1 MDQDVGTGLEG
12 AASLTFTLGMDPN
25 RQPMLVCGAY
35 HGNQCRVIEQWPTA
49 VQHQFDDIVPMLSR
63 FLDRANTVLRSC
75 QFSHRSWRRPCAVAG
90 IATNGGQKRPSDLD
104 DAASR

>member
-1 MDQDVGTGLEG
+1 VDQDVGTGFEG
-12 AASLTFTLGMDPN
+12 AASLTFTLGMEAN

-35 HGNQCRVIEQWPTA
+35 HGNECRVIEKRPTA

-63 FLDRANTVLRSC
+63 FLDRANTVFRSC
-75 QFSHRSWRRPCAVAG
+75 QFSHRSWRRPRPVGRVA
-90 IATNGGQKRPSDLD
+90 ANGGQERPSDLD

>member
-12 AASLTFTLGMDPN
+12 AASLTFTLGMDPD

-63 FLDRANTVLRSC
+63 FLDRANTVFRSC
-75 QFSHRSWRRPCAVAG
+75 
-90 IATNGGQKRPSDLD
+90 
-104 DAASR
+104 